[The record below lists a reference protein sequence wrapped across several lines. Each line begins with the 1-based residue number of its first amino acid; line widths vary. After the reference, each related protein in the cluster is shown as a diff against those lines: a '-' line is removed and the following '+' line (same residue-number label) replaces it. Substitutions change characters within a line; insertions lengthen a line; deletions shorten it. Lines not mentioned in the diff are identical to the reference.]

1 MTAYAV
7 KLIAVFTMLIDHAA
21 YILRLCGLLGGMG
34 YGLMRS
40 VGRIAFVLF
49 AFLLVNGIEK
59 TSNPHRYFSRLSLFA
74 VISQVPFSMA
84 FSSENYTADAVTA
97 TGFYVS
103 FYPAWTLALL
113 SFGIWLTY
121 FGCVCRWKP
130 DWSLLTI
137 AAALT
142 LPLMYVTAGGYT
154 LIGSNLS
161 IFYTLAFSVALCL
174 SASALIEAIKA
185 REGVFRAA
193 LLFLTAAAGTMLY
206 QPWADYG
213 LFGLGLI
220 AALYVARSNRVIQC
234 LIIALWCILEYY
246 VRLGNMIYALFAML
260 AIIPIALY
268 NGERGHK
275 MGIAFY
281 IIYPAHLF
289 IFALIGFA
297 LSR

>member
-185 REGVFRAA
+185 RDHAVSALGGLWLIWAGAYCGALRRALKPCDTVPNYRALVHFGVLCPAWQYDIRALRHAGHHPHSA
-193 LLFLTAAAGTMLY
+193 L
-206 QPWADYG
+206 
-213 LFGLGLI
+213 
-220 AALYVARSNRVIQC
+220 
-234 LIIALWCILEYY
+234 
-246 VRLGNMIYALFAML
+246 
-260 AIIPIALY
+260 
-268 NGERGHK
+268 
-275 MGIAFY
+275 
-281 IIYPAHLF
+281 
-289 IFALIGFA
+289 
-297 LSR
+297 